1 LRADRRERY
10 IFYMWERSLFALL
23 IAAGVLLAG
32 LWLVPVGCGP
42 YTVVYGPTTAL
53 RAQRAML
60 FLTLVWVALAALG
73 PAAVV
78 IRRILAFRPLR
89 CAACGAERFILSPEL
104 SGLRC

>member
-1 LRADRRERY
+1 MRADRRERY
-10 IFYMWERSLFALL
+10 IFCMWERSLFALL